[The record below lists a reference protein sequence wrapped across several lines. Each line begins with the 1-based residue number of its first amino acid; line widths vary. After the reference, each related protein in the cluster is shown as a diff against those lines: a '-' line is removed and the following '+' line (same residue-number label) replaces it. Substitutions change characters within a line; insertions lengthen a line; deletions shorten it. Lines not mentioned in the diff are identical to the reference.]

1 MKIKYNH
8 TFMAFEV
15 SEQNINE
22 IVIDYGR
29 YLCDA
34 SICEGCKYKYCGAYE
49 IPCNRCIRN
58 VGLINDKYES
68 EDELDE

>member
-8 TFMAFEV
+8 TFRTFET
-15 SEQNINE
+15 SEHNINE

-29 YLCDA
+29 PQCDA
-34 SICEGCKYKYCGAYE
+34 SICEGCEYKDHGAFE

-68 EDELDE
+68 EDDPNE